1 YLEKRSIWLILAA
14 SVAAIFI
21 RPDHLVICGLIF
33 LVKALEEEEVKAK
46 LKTLLIPSVAL
57 LLVHFLNYKLNGNPG
72 WKVLFMHSFQGNIH
86 YPISGIENR
95 VWEWSEYWKTMKSH
109 IHSISFF
116 MWLLLIPTLLLL
128 PKKIRLKDLFQRR
141 DFLLLLA
148 IVVATLIKFVL
159 FPYTIDRYFAPFY
172 AGAILMLI
180 YGVAEKQ
187 KQNSN

>member
-1 YLEKRSIWLILAA
+1 
-14 SVAAIFI
+14 
-21 RPDHLVICGLIF
+21 
-33 LVKALEEEEVKAK
+33 
-46 LKTLLIPSVAL
+46 
-57 LLVHFLNYKLNGNPG
+57 
-72 WKVLFMHSFQGNIH
+72 
-86 YPISGIENR
+86 
-95 VWEWSEYWKTMKSH
+95 
-109 IHSISFF
+109 
-116 MWLLLIPTLLLL
+116 MWILLIPTLLLL